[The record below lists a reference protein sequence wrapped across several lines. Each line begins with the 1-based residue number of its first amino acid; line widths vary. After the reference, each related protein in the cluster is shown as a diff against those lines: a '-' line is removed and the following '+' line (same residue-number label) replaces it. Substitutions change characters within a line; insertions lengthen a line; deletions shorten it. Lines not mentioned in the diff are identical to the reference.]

1 MRVGGVEAWTLR
13 VASQLAAKGHDVE
26 LLEHYRP
33 VGGREK
39 LPPVRRRRI
48 HTPVPFFPTER
59 EVQDYLPAYSA
70 SLPSVIVPNYRAGS
84 YAGCAA
90 LTRSHPGASRVIG
103 FAHSDSRY
111 FYDLLD
117 YYAPIVHRF
126 VAVSDVIARRLKAR
140 LPGRKDDVV
149 MQPYGVPVADRHS
162 SRTYSRPGEPLRL
175 AYAGRLIQDQKR
187 VLDLARLARHLIASR
202 VPFELVIVGQG
213 AARRR
218 LGRVIGGL
226 PLPADSR
233 VILAGRIPHQ
243 EMGAIWDRADV
254 CLLVSEYEGLSIA
267 MLEAMGRGCVPVVTE
282 VSGTRM
288 MLRQGENGFAVG
300 IGDMEVMAQ
309 VLNRLASRR
318 EELASVGAR
327 ARDTV
332 ASTCSLPTHASWFAS
347 LAEEVW
353 DLPARRWPAR
363 RPLVPPA
370 GNWGPPAVRAATR
383 VLSLAPFYGSARR
396 RYRLLSDR
404 WVVRAS

>member
-1 MRVGGVEAWTLR
+1 M
-13 VASQLAAKGHDVE
+13 ASQLAARGHEVE

-33 VGGREK
+33 IGAREK
-39 LPPVRRRRI
+39 LPPVRRRQI

-59 EVQDYLPAYSA
+59 EVQDYLPAYTA

-84 YAGCAA
+84 YAACAA

-103 FAHSDSRY
+103 FAHSDSKY
-111 FYDLLD
+111 FYDLLA

-126 VAVSDVIARRLKAR
+126 VAVSDVIARRLQAR

-149 MQPYGVPVADRHS
+149 LQPYGVPVADRNL
-162 SRTYSRPGEPLRL
+162 SRTYSQPGEPLRL

-187 VLDLARLARHLIASR
+187 VLDLARLARHLIAAR
-202 VPFELVIVGQG
+202 VPFELVIAGQG

-218 LGRVIGGL
+218 LERVVSGL

-233 VILAGRIPHQ
+233 VIVAGRIPHQ
-243 EMGAIWDRADV
+243 DMGAIWGRADV
-254 CLLVSEYEGLSIA
+254 CLLVSGYEGVSIA
-267 MLEAMGRGCVPVVTE
+267 MLEAMGRGCVPVVTD

-300 IGDMEVMAQ
+300 VGDMNAMAR
-309 VLNRLASRR
+309 VLSRLSSRR

-332 ASTCSLPTHASWFAS
+332 ASTCSLPSHTSWFAS

-353 DLPARRWPAR
+353 DLPARQWPAW

-370 GNWGPPAVRAATR
+370 GDWGPPAVRTATR
-383 VLSLAPFYGSARR
+383 LLSLAPFYGSARR

-404 WVVRAS
+404 WAVRAS